1 MFSLLMHCLT
11 FLLSANFE
19 SLFCWKFFTYLINT
33 SRFFLP
39 WLWHLFSLCSPPSF
53 IYRHIV
59 GQTPLYGQPQNT
71 DPSLMWEADSLS
83 SAAKPRKE
91 SPPLTLSFFF
101 FFFQKFC
108 TDKPFLNLVS
118 NDRGDF
124 FLFSNSL
131 RSKRFLARFV

>member
-19 SLFCWKFFTYLINT
+19 SLFCWKFFYLLNQYIQVLSTLIVT
-33 SRFFLP
+33 SFST
-39 WLWHLFSLCSPPSF
+39 LFSPVFHLST
-53 IYRHIV
+53 YRRSNS
-59 GQTPLYGQPQNT
+59 TLR
-71 DPSLMWEADSLS
+71 
-83 SAAKPRKE
+83 SAAKYG
-91 SPPLTLSFFF
+91 PLINVRGGLSFLSGKAEERESASHIKFF